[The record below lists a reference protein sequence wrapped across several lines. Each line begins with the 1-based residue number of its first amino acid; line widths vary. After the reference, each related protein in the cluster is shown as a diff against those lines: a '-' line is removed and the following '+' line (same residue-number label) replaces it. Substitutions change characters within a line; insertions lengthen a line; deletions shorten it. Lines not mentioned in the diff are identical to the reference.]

1 MKKIV
6 AAVLAAVQLMVASG
20 VLAQNQKVT
29 VRLNGTELSLP
40 VEPFIDNDR
49 TLVPLR
55 GVFES
60 VGANV
65 LWDQDTQSIFISK
78 NMDDGMKAIVMQIGN
93 ADVFV
98 GEEKK
103 TLDTAPKIVGDS
115 TFVPLRFVI
124 DELGETVEWDQNTYT
139 VDITTK

>member
-1 MKKIV
+1 MKRIV
-6 AAVLAAVQLMVASG
+6 AVVLAAVQLAASG
-20 VLAQNQKVT
+20 SVLAQNQKVT

-40 VEPFIDNDR
+40 AEPFIENDR

-98 GEEKK
+98 GEEKR
-103 TLDTAPKIVGDS
+103 TLDTAPQIVGDS